1 MAKSAP
7 KASDGFLKL
16 EAQGAD
22 AQRRLMIG
30 GASCLAMFILGVA
43 LVAFLMPPQEEQLG
57 ADAISPTPQV
67 DTASPNN
74 DPAATAGEAAADNG
88 DHARGDEQAPSA
100 GTPKAD
106 DEQAGVADNAE
117 LSGETGAQGSDPGA
131 DEATAEDRR
140 DAPPNDE
147 PPRDE
152 VADTQQ
158 GEEPEADE
166 GTGDGDQ
173 WWTRIHGKK
182 CRIDFGDHK
191 RLIMREGRLHKD
203 QVTTYGPFVNQPVA
217 ARVRES
223 MDPRLTVHHIGIH
236 PRNKRPSLAY
246 VTLHN
251 GDQDIR
257 GILPLQVSGDQLRL
271 IPAR

>member
-1 MAKSAP
+1 MAKSDP
-7 KASDGFLKL
+7 KALDGFLKL

-22 AQRRLMIG
+22 AQRRLVIG
-30 GASCLAMFILGVA
+30 GTSCLAMFILGVA
-43 LVAFLMPPQEEQLG
+43 LVAFLMPPQEDQLG

-67 DTASPNN
+67 NADSPV
-74 DPAATAGEAAADNG
+74 
-88 DHARGDEQAPSA
+88 QAPEAVAEKATDDNNPGDAPPSA
-100 GTPKAD
+100 EDTPKAD
-106 DEQAGVADNAE
+106 DGQAGVAANTA
-117 LSGETGAQGSDPGA
+117 P
-131 DEATAEDRR
+131 AEDPAEANPDADAAEPTTDDGE
-140 DAPPNDE
+140 DAPSDDQPPQDE
-147 PPRDE
+147 I
-152 VADTQQ
+152 ADTDQ
-158 GEEPEADE
+158 GEAPDTGE
-166 GTGDGDQ
+166 GDDGGDA
-173 WWTRIHGKK
+173 WWARIHGKK

-203 QVTTYGPFVNQPVA
+203 EVTTYGPFVNQPVA